1 MVLFSVPM
9 LPAKVE
15 ALCRAAFVR
24 IGTNVGLK
32 PSEKK
37 VLSAIIENSD
47 DSAVKIAEKTGISK
61 RTVER
66 ALVKLQELGMIERI
80 GSKRDGRWMLIR

>member
-1 MVLFSVPM
+1 MNKNVGMNVGM
-9 LPAKVE
+9 
-15 ALCRAAFVR
+15 
-24 IGTNVGLK
+24 NVGLK

-37 VLSAIIENSD
+37 VLSTIIENPD
-47 DSAVKIAEKTGISK
+47 DSALKMAEKTGFSK

-80 GSKRDGRWMLIR
+80 GSKRDGRWIVIR